1 MLIMFAQINLKYY
14 TSTLEYFFFN
24 THYFST
30 VVVGLGFYFSYGHN
44 ILLSKLQRLIEISK
58 SSKELTLF

>member
-14 TSTLEYFFFN
+14 TSTLKYIFFN

-44 ILLSKLQRLIEISK
+44 ILQRLIEISK
-58 SSKELTLF
+58 SSKKLTLF